1 MELHPLIKLQW
12 VFKKELKAIEIFE
25 KPEATLIGDYNRKP

>member
-1 MELHPLIKLQW
+1 MELHPSIKLQW

-25 KPEATLIGDYNRKP
+25 KPEGTLIEDFNRKP